1 MPKALNVKRLGLRR
15 QDVFLFCFALGA
27 LLAIGAAVLQEHHE
41 ISLSRERVSAAV
53 IALQSA
59 ENISILLLKAETAQ
73 RGFLLTGSQTYLQP
87 YFDVRREMPVAL
99 KDFDRAIHAIHLD
112 PTKSP
117 SVPEL
122 VEAKLDEMS
131 ETINLYRTQSPRR
144 ATDVVRTNL
153 GKHLMDQFAIR
164 DNQVKLGCVQ
174 VLTAESDRL
183 RERNKS
189 VLYITTI
196 GFPTVLVT
204 LVLTGLRLGN
214 LFRRQIELIAQNQSA
229 TEQYRLLAAHLES
242 VREEERSHL
251 AREIHDVLGQ
261 AITVAKLQITMVRR
275 RLARG
280 SADLDTVLTNLDDT
294 SMSLDGMIK
303 TMRQVANELHPPLL
317 DSMGLHAALLA
328 YTKELEAKTHLR
340 IHFESP
346 DELPELTS
354 KQNITAYRICQ
365 ESLTNVARHA
375 RADYASVSL
384 LCLGEAITLKIQD
397 NGIGLT
403 DPSIESRT
411 SFGLLGMQ
419 ERAELIDGELAIRSD
434 GGTTVI
440 LQFPVNG
447 PKSER
452 PEWRKPT

>member
-1 MPKALNVKRLGLRR
+1 
-15 QDVFLFCFALGA
+15 
-27 LLAIGAAVLQEHHE
+27 
-41 ISLSRERVSAAV
+41 
-53 IALQSA
+53 
-59 ENISILLLKAETAQ
+59 
-73 RGFLLTGSQTYLQP
+73 
-87 YFDVRREMPVAL
+87 
-99 KDFDRAIHAIHLD
+99 
-112 PTKSP
+112 
-117 SVPEL
+117 
-122 VEAKLDEMS
+122 
-131 ETINLYRTQSPRR
+131 
-144 ATDVVRTNL
+144 
-153 GKHLMDQFAIR
+153 
-164 DNQVKLGCVQ
+164 
-174 VLTAESDRL
+174 
-183 RERNKS
+183 
-189 VLYITTI
+189 
-196 GFPTVLVT
+196 
-204 LVLTGLRLGN
+204 
-214 LFRRQIELIAQNQSA
+214 
-229 TEQYRLLAAHLES
+229 
-242 VREEERSHL
+242 
-251 AREIHDVLGQ
+251 
-261 AITVAKLQITMVRR
+261 
-275 RLARG
+275 
-280 SADLDTVLTNLDDT
+280 
-294 SMSLDGMIK
+294 MSLDGMIK
-303 TMRQVANELHPPLL
+303 MLRQVANELHPPLL

-328 YTKELEAKTHLR
+328 YTKELEAKTNLR

-346 DELPELTS
+346 DELPALTS